1 MIVNQNSVI
10 KFKPSQWFSVILTYI
25 SIPITLLVCGWD
37 FAWWQAWVFFVL
49 IVSSGIVGRIWA
61 EDRHPGILAERL
73 NFKAEDVK
81 SWDKVTAPLMAI
93 SLSYLLVIVAGLDHY
108 FTGSPVFPIWMNL
121 LGFIL
126 IAFGYA
132 FASWALVENR
142 FFSSL
147 VRIQKE
153 REHKVC
159 SSGPYRIVRHP
170 GYAGNIWALPGVVL
184 ALGSVWTL
192 IPVFIAIIIA
202 VIRTELEDRTLQEE
216 LEGYKEYVQQVRY
229 KFIPGIY

>member
-93 SLSYLLVIVAGLDHY
+93 SLSYLLVIVAGL
-108 FTGSPVFPIWMNL
+108 
-121 LGFIL
+121 
-126 IAFGYA
+126 
-132 FASWALVENR
+132 
-142 FFSSL
+142 
-147 VRIQKE
+147 
-153 REHKVC
+153 
-159 SSGPYRIVRHP
+159 
-170 GYAGNIWALPGVVL
+170 
-184 ALGSVWTL
+184 
-192 IPVFIAIIIA
+192 
-202 VIRTELEDRTLQEE
+202 
-216 LEGYKEYVQQVRY
+216 
-229 KFIPGIY
+229 